1 MPRMDILDKNSLNQ
15 FQRPP
20 EFTKSQRENYF
31 IFSKSLMEFVAKL
44 RSPSNQIG
52 FLLNW
57 VYFKISKRF
66 YVTEYF
72 NVPDIAYITRIM
84 VKR

>member
-1 MPRMDILDKNSLNQ
+1 MPRMNILDKNSLNE

-20 EFTKSQRENYF
+20 EFTASQRKHCF
-31 IFSKSLMEFVAKL
+31 ILSKSLIEFIAKL

-57 VYFKISKRF
+57 VKC
-66 YVTEYF
+66 
-72 NVPDIAYITRIM
+72 
-84 VKR
+84 